1 MLSSNHAEFYS
12 SNEGAKDIVHLQN
25 FLHEIGFGHLAIC
38 VPMLGDNQGALSL
51 AQGTVSATQNRAYD
65 LLLFYQRELADQ
77 QKIKFIYINT
87 SDNVADL
94 MTKALPEETFLK
106 HVKNLGMRI
115 RVYAIAERVTT
126 VKSKKRH
133 I

>member
-1 MLSSNHAEFYS
+1 
-12 SNEGAKDIVHLQN
+12 
-25 FLHEIGFGHLAIC
+25 
-38 VPMLGDNQGALSL
+38 MLGDNQGALSL

-77 QKIKFIYINT
+77 RKIKFIYIST

-106 HVKNLGMRI
+106 HVKNLGMRNSC
-115 RVYAIAERVTT
+115 V
-126 VKSKKRH
+126 RH
-133 I
+133 RGACRHSQIQEAL